1 MAAERLFCF
10 FAGLF
15 PYRRRPGA
23 LPDDQLRTQQHLA
36 YGNTVHQTV
45 QQAER
50 TFAQRQPVLP
60 DGGKGRFA
68 AGGQRKVVVAAAR
81 PAPPGRCRRWRT
93 GWLSRP
99 VQENAA
105 RIRAHSFVHNTHRP
119 SSVRRRK
126 ARTARWR
133 AGKPAAFPQTPLN
146 PACRSKRRFSGVP
159 IRPDAARRAP
169 RPPNC
174 RCPHIRRWRWE
185 RSCPA
190 ALWACQCRPAH
201 AAAGCRIWCAP
212 APRAWWAAHPRP
224 IPVPRPPA
232 GTRPRSRTRTGRCWR
247 IPYFPPAHTPWAV
260 PACGHAWPHSPFPP
274 PCPAQAGGSLRSR
287 PARRSILLKPCSPRF
302 PAVGQC
308 LGSSPSAAPPFV
320 VRYPV

>member
-10 FAGLF
+10 SAGLF

-50 TFAQRQPVLP
+50 TFAVRSRRPAEGRRSPSRSRPRARAGP
-60 DGGKGRFA
+60 D
-68 AGGQRKVVVAAAR
+68 VAAR
-81 PAPPGRCRRWRT
+81 PAPTGRCRRWRT

-99 VQENAA
+99 AQENAA

-146 PACRSKRRFSGVP
+146 PACRSKRRFSDVP

-201 AAAGCRIWCAP
+201 ACMHPAA
-212 APRAWWAAHPRP
+212 
-224 IPVPRPPA
+224 
-232 GTRPRSRTRTGRCWR
+232 SGRE
-247 IPYFPPAHTPWAV
+247 
-260 PACGHAWPHSPFPP
+260 
-274 PCPAQAGGSLRSR
+274 
-287 PARRSILLKPCSPRF
+287 
-302 PAVGQC
+302 
-308 LGSSPSAAPPFV
+308 
-320 VRYPV
+320 